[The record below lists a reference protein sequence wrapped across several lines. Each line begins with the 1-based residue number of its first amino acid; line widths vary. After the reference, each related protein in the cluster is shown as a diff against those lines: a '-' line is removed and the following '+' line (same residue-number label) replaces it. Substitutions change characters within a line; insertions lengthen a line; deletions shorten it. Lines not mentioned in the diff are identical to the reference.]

1 MVIES
6 CNYYKINVDT
16 VTKGAIVGKASLYGV
31 KKYLNNYELALD
43 KGKHY
48 FLKKF

>member
-1 MVIES
+1 MSIQLP
-6 CNYYKINVDT
+6 
-16 VTKGAIVGKASLYGV
+16 KGLIVGKASLYGV

-48 FLKKF
+48 SLKKILE